1 MASRITSRSVQPH
14 GRHTCSSVS
23 YCGRP
28 FGSLLMRQP
37 VPCRRLLA
45 ASCLHDGRQDA
56 AGRAAGDDELPEA
69 LKDLQLTDDGIL
81 IDEKTGKQINEFGAT
96 RWDVAVRAMRGE
108 LDPPAWEDN
117 TENNTGVILKSLIQF
132 PADYMFQVVG
142 QPSIQPGCTK
152 EDFIQEMVDVVQ
164 SVCQESILDSNV
176 EVVDRMRGKYVS
188 LKVTC
193 RVKTPELVA
202 AVFSRLE
209 GDQRV
214 KMKF

>member
-108 LDPPAWEDN
+108 LDPPAWE
-117 TENNTGVILKSLIQF
+117 GM
-132 PADYMFQVVG
+132 YR
-142 QPSIQPGCTK
+142 
-152 EDFIQEMVDVVQ
+152 VQ
-164 SVCQESILDSNV
+164 L
-176 EVVDRMRGKYVS
+176 RGTQAPLHS
-188 LKVTC
+188 
-193 RVKTPELVA
+193 RLVA
-202 AVFSRLE
+202 MLHCLTSSLPA
-209 GDQRV
+209 
-214 KMKF
+214 

>member
-1 MASRITSRSVQPH
+1 M
-14 GRHTCSSVS
+14 
-23 YCGRP
+23 
-28 FGSLLMRQP
+28 SLG
-37 VPCRRLLA
+37 A
-45 ASCLHDGRQDA
+45 AA
-56 AGRAAGDDELPEA
+56 
-69 LKDLQLTDDGIL
+69 
-81 IDEKTGKQINEFGAT
+81 
-96 RWDVAVRAMRGE
+96 
-108 LDPPAWEDN
+108 DN

-214 KMKF
+214 KMKFCNDDDAHGIYKWKLAFEKRRAK